1 MNIKKIV
8 ILLYISYK
16 MTGCSDPTMLS
27 TIDPKIKNI
36 SLNSLCLLPINNTAI
51 SKEENSKIIKLFSN
65 GFKIK
70 NPAIKLLKNE
80 ELSAKLI
87 NYKIQNNV
95 KHIFE
100 GPIANRTFNISVA
113 KQVLDSLNV
122 DGILYL
128 ELEDVQRRTG
138 SFMAKQPGTTKLTI
152 NTYLISSQST
162 NILWKSEVMVS
173 KRNKVVITPGKNYY
187 DDDIKSAPPLM
198 DVLEIGL
205 NKVIRTI
212 PTL

>member
-1 MNIKKIV
+1 
-8 ILLYISYK
+8 
-16 MTGCSDPTMLS
+16 
-27 TIDPKIKNI
+27 
-36 SLNSLCLLPINNTAI
+36 
-51 SKEENSKIIKLFSN
+51 
-65 GFKIK
+65 
-70 NPAIKLLKNE
+70 
-80 ELSAKLI
+80 
-87 NYKIQNNV
+87 
-95 KHIFE
+95 
-100 GPIANRTFNISVA
+100 
-113 KQVLDSLNV
+113 
-122 DGILYL
+122 
-128 ELEDVQRRTG
+128 
-138 SFMAKQPGTTKLTI
+138 MAKQPGTTKLTI